1 VALRGRC
8 AHTDRIQ
15 SRNPAPL
22 ADILRSVY
30 NGAVKKS
37 YDVIVIGGG
46 IIGLALAWRLSC
58 NSTQVLLIERRE
70 PGQEASHA
78 GGGMIANLDPV
89 LPAELLELAQR
100 SAEIYP
106 DFVRD
111 LTAESHQ
118 PIDLRD
124 NGVIAFEQ
132 HPIAESEGIR
142 AITSE
147 EALRLEPRLALPP
160 DPAYTM
166 RERAVDPRDLVS
178 ALLIAVRQR
187 GAEIVSSES
196 VQRILVEH
204 NHATGVATDHAL
216 YVAPKVVNCAGAWA
230 SQIAGATLPTMP
242 VKGHMVALVF
252 PEELAMTPEL
262 REEQR
267 VLRHVLRSRWCYI
280 IPRSNGRYVV
290 GSTVEPGGFD
300 KSLNTYRVKRLQDAA
315 ARLIPQFAEAKIAEA
330 WTGLRPGTTDNLPL
344 LGETHVAGYFAACGH
359 YRDGILLTPVTAELM
374 CALVLGG
381 KSSPLLDGF
390 SPQRF

>member
-1 VALRGRC
+1 V
-8 AHTDRIQ
+8 Q
-15 SRNPAPL
+15 
-22 ADILRSVY
+22 
-30 NGAVKKS
+30 KS

-46 IIGLALAWRLSC
+46 IIGLALAWKLSC
-58 NSTQVLLIERRE
+58 SSAQVLLIERHE

-78 GGGMIANLDPV
+78 GGGMIADLDPV
-89 LPAELLELAQR
+89 LPVELLELAHR

-132 HPIAESEGIR
+132 HPIAESDGIR
-142 AITSE
+142 AIPAE
-147 EALRLEPRLALPP
+147 EALRLEPKLALPP

-178 ALLIAVRQR
+178 ALLVAVRQR
-187 GAEIVSSES
+187 GVEIVSGES
-196 VQRILVEH
+196 VQKVLVEH
-204 NHATGVATDHAL
+204 DHATGVATDRAM
-216 YVAPKVVNCAGAWA
+216 YSASKVVNCAGAWA
-230 SQIAGATLPTMP
+230 SQVVGATLPTMP

-252 PEELAMTPEL
+252 SEELAMTPAI

-267 VLRHVLRSRWCYI
+267 ILRHVLRSRWCYI

-344 LGETHVAGYFAACGH
+344 LGETPILGYFAACGH
-359 YRDGILLTPVTAELM
+359 YRDGILLTPVTAELIS
-374 CALVLGG
+374 ALVLEG
-381 KSSPLLDGF
+381 KSSPMLDRF
-390 SPQRF
+390 SPRRF